1 MHELD
6 RNAERELELPEL
18 VLVAAHVTVQSRGD
32 ALRRIQCAEGFKVR
46 NVALD
51 SNITQQGGLLEHK
64 NNKIETKRS
73 GISATISRCCRSC
86 RLPEAAP

>member
-51 SNITQQGGLLEHK
+51 SNITQQGGLLEQK
-64 NNKIETKRS
+64 NTKNRGKEKRHQRHNLAVLS
-73 GISATISRCCRSC
+73 
-86 RLPEAAP
+86 